1 MKVLQIEAAARL
13 YSSKVTTSLP
23 IIGTGRKCSDVSNS
37 SASTKGTSSHDS
49 GACILNN
56 SQSAACTTFSY
67 PKLLM
72 NPKYIEKLSGG
83 KYVHLLN
90 FISLAYDEKYEQT
103 PMNGQL
109 KIFED

>member
-1 MKVLQIEAAARL
+1 
-13 YSSKVTTSLP
+13 
-23 IIGTGRKCSDVSNS
+23 
-37 SASTKGTSSHDS
+37 
-49 GACILNN
+49 
-56 SQSAACTTFSY
+56 
-67 PKLLM
+67 M

-90 FISLAYDEKYEQT
+90 FISLAYDEQYEQN